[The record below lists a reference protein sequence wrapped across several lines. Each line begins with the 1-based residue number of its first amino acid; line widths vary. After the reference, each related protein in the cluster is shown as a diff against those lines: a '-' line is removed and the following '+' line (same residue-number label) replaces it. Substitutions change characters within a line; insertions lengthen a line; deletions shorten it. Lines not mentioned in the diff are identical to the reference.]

1 MTEVFGYGRWH
12 EKPQPENAENAFR
25 IARDLIFNKKYD
37 RLRRRNRKRQEECM
51 AEDVESRAVELD
63 IRGKKRIFDVD
74 DPVLPDWVK
83 EDALESG
90 DFPYKK
96 KLKEAE
102 YLEQLEKLQAE
113 LVKVQFWLQAT
124 GKRVMALF
132 EGRDAAGKGG
142 SIQASSQ
149 HMNPRL
155 ARIVALAKPN
165 DRELG
170 QWYFQRYVAQ
180 FPTAG
185 EFVLF
190 DRSWYNRAGVEPV
203 MGFCTPKQYED
214 FLKQAPQLEKIIVHE
229 GIIFFKF
236 YLDIGR
242 EMQIKRFHDRR
253 HDPLAVWKLSSM
265 DIAALTKWGDYSE
278 KRDRMLKETHT
289 EFAPWTV
296 IRANDKRRARLN
308 LIRHMLKT
316 IDYDGKDK
324 DAIGE
329 IDDKILGSGPGF
341 LK

>member
-1 MTEVFGYGRWH
+1 
-12 EKPQPENAENAFR
+12 
-25 IARDLIFNKKYD
+25 
-37 RLRRRNRKRQEECM
+37 M
-51 AEDVESRAVELD
+51 AEAVESRAVELN
-63 IRGKKRIFDVD
+63 IRGKKRVFDVD
-74 DPVLPDWVK
+74 DPVLPDWID
-83 EDALESG
+83 EEALESG

-96 KLKEAE
+96 KLKEEE
-102 YLEQLEKLQAE
+102 YLEELEKLQIE

-142 SIQASSQ
+142 AISASSA

-155 ARIVALAKPN
+155 ARVVALAKPN

-170 QWYFQRYVAQ
+170 QWYFQRYIAQ

-214 FLKQAPQLEKIIVHE
+214 FLKQAPPLEKIIAHE
-229 GIIFFKF
+229 GIHFFKF

-242 EMQIKRFHDRR
+242 EMQLKRFHDRR
-253 HDPLAVWKLSSM
+253 HDPLKVWKLSSM
-265 DIAALTKWGDYSE
+265 DIAALTKWGDYSD
-278 KRDRMLKETHT
+278 KRERMLKETHT

-308 LIRHMLKT
+308 LIRHMLKKM
-316 IDYDGKDK
+316 DYDGKDDK
-324 DAIGE
+324 AIGDL
-329 IDDKILGSGPGF
+329 DDKIIGAGSGF

>member
-1 MTEVFGYGRWH
+1 MS
-12 EKPQPENAENAFR
+12 
-25 IARDLIFNKKYD
+25 
-37 RLRRRNRKRQEECM
+37 
-51 AEDVESRAVELD
+51 EDVESRAVELD
-63 IRGKKRIFDVD
+63 IRGKKRVFDVD
-74 DPVLPDWVK
+74 DPVLPDWVD
-83 EDALESG
+83 EEALKSG
-90 DFPYKK
+90 DFPYNK
-96 KLKEAE
+96 KLKEEE
-102 YLEQLEKLQAE
+102 YLEELKALQIE

-142 SIQASSQ
+142 AISASSA

-155 ARIVALAKPN
+155 ARVVALTKPT
-165 DRELG
+165 DREAG
-170 QWYFQRYVAQ
+170 QWYFQRYIAQ

-190 DRSWYNRAGVEPV
+190 DRSWYNRAGVEPI

-214 FLKQAPQLEKIIVHE
+214 FLAQAPQIEKVISHE
-229 GIIFFKF
+229 GIFFFKF

-242 EMQIKRFHDRR
+242 EMQLKRFHDRR
-253 HDPLAVWKLSSM
+253 HDPRKVWKLSSM
-265 DIAALTKWGDYSE
+265 DIAALTKWDDYSE
-278 KRDRMLKETHT
+278 KRDRMLKDTHT

-296 IRANDKRRARLN
+296 VHANDKRRARVN

-324 DAIGE
+324 DAIGKL
-329 IDDKILGSGPGF
+329 DDKIIGQGPKF

>member
-1 MTEVFGYGRWH
+1 
-12 EKPQPENAENAFR
+12 
-25 IARDLIFNKKYD
+25 
-37 RLRRRNRKRQEECM
+37 M
-51 AEDVESRAVELD
+51 AKDVESRALELE
-63 IRGKKRIFDVD
+63 IRGKKHVFDID
-74 DPVLPDWVK
+74 DPALPDWVD
-83 EDALESG
+83 EHALESG
-90 DFPYKK
+90 DYPYKK
-96 KLKEAE
+96 KLKEDE
-102 YLEQLEKLQAE
+102 YLGELRKLQAE

-142 SIQASSQ
+142 AIQASSA

-155 ARIVALAKPN
+155 ARVVALAKPTE
-165 DRELG
+165 REQG
-170 QWYFQRYVAQ
+170 QWYFQRYIAQ
-180 FPTAG
+180 FPTSG

-214 FLKQAPQLEKIIVHE
+214 FLHQAPQLEKIIAHE
-229 GIIFFKF
+229 GIFFFKF

-289 EFAPWTV
+289 QFAPWTV

-316 IDYDGKDK
+316 MDYDGKDK
-324 DAIGE
+324 NAIGSL
-329 IDDKILGSGPGF
+329 DDKIIGSGPGF

>member
-1 MTEVFGYGRWH
+1 
-12 EKPQPENAENAFR
+12 
-25 IARDLIFNKKYD
+25 
-37 RLRRRNRKRQEECM
+37 M
-51 AEDVESRAVELD
+51 AKDVESRALELD
-63 IRGKKRIFDVD
+63 IRGKKHVFDID
-74 DPVLPDWVK
+74 DPALPDWVD
-83 EDALESG
+83 EHALESG
-90 DFPYKK
+90 GYPYKK
-96 KLKEAE
+96 KLEEDE
-102 YLEQLEKLQAE
+102 YLRELRKLQIE

-142 SIQASSQ
+142 SIQASSA

-155 ARIVALAKPN
+155 ARVVALAKPTE
-165 DRELG
+165 REQG
-170 QWYFQRYVAQ
+170 QWYFQRYIAQ
-180 FPTAG
+180 FPTSG

-214 FLKQAPQLEKIIVHE
+214 FLHQAPQLEKIIAHE
-229 GIIFFKF
+229 GIFFFKF

-289 EFAPWTV
+289 QFAPWTV

-316 IDYDGKDK
+316 MDYDGKDK
-324 DAIGE
+324 NAIGTL
-329 IDDKILGSGPGF
+329 DDKIIGSGPGF

>member
-1 MTEVFGYGRWH
+1 
-12 EKPQPENAENAFR
+12 
-25 IARDLIFNKKYD
+25 LIFNRKYG
-37 RLRRRNRKRQEECM
+37 RLYATKFTGEEAM
-51 AEDVESRAVELD
+51 ADDVESRAVELD
-63 IRGKKRIFDVD
+63 IRGEKRVFDVD
-74 DPVLPDWVK
+74 NAVLPDWVDK
-83 EDALESG
+83 AALESG
-90 DFPYKK
+90 GYPYDKHLKEEQYLEELK
-96 KLKEAE
+96 KL
-102 YLEQLEKLQAE
+102 QIE

-142 SIQASSQ
+142 AISASSA

-155 ARIVALAKPN
+155 ARAVALAKPT
-165 DRELG
+165 DREAG

-203 MGFCTPKQYED
+203 MGFCTHKQYED
-214 FLKQAPQLEKIIVHE
+214 FLNQAPQLEKVIAHE
-229 GIIFFKF
+229 GIFFFKF

-242 EMQIKRFHDRR
+242 EMQLKRFHDRR
-253 HDPLAVWKLSSM
+253 HDPLKVWKLSSM

-316 IDYDGKDK
+316 MDYDGKDK
-324 DAIGE
+324 DAIGKL
-329 IDDKILGSGPGF
+329 DDKIIGSGPHF

>member
-1 MTEVFGYGRWH
+1 
-12 EKPQPENAENAFR
+12 
-25 IARDLIFNKKYD
+25 
-37 RLRRRNRKRQEECM
+37 M
-51 AEDVESRAVELD
+51 AEDVESRAVELEV
-63 IRGKKRIFDVD
+63 RGKRRVFDID
-74 DPVLPDWVK
+74 DPVLPDWVD
-83 EDALESG
+83 EHALESG
-90 DFPYKK
+90 DYPYKK
-96 KLKEAE
+96 RMKEEE
-102 YLEQLEKLQAE
+102 YTGELEKLQIE

-142 SIQASSQ
+142 SIQASSA

-155 ARIVALAKPN
+155 ARVVALAKPTE
-165 DRELG
+165 REQG
-170 QWYFQRYVAQ
+170 QWYFQRYIAQ
-180 FPTAG
+180 FPTSG

-203 MGFCTPKQYED
+203 MGFCTQKQYED
-214 FLKQAPQLEKIIVHE
+214 FLNQAPQVEKVIAHE
-229 GIIFFKF
+229 GIFFFKF

-242 EMQIKRFHDRR
+242 EMQLKRFHDRR

-265 DIAALTKWGDYSE
+265 DVAALTKWGDYSE

-296 IRANDKRRARLN
+296 IHANDKRRARLN

-316 IDYDGKDK
+316 MDYDGKDK
-324 DAIGE
+324 DAIGALDDE
-329 IDDKILGSGPGF
+329 IIGSGPGF